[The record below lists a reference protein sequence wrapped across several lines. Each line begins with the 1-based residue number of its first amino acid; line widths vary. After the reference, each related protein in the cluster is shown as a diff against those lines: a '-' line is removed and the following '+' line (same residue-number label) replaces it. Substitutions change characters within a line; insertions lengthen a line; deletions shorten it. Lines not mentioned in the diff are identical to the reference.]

1 MGIGID
7 TPGLDTTSNPTAG
20 WRQGTDLWVF
30 AYGSLMWNPDFPHD
44 EARTARLLG
53 YHRAM
58 CILSYQWRGTPERP
72 GLVMGLDRGGSCR
85 GRAFRVAAP
94 LVPDVMEQ
102 VYRREMP
109 TGVYAPRFVPV
120 TLDDGRKVKAWAF
133 IARRGHPQYLPHAA
147 PEHQATLIRQGH
159 GQAGPCRE
167 YLANTIAQLESLG
180 LEDKSLKRLLEL
192 VEDTKSR

>member
-1 MGIGID
+1 M
-7 TPGLDTTSNPTAG
+7 AG

-30 AYGSLMWNPDFPHD
+30 AYGSLMWNPDFDHD
-44 EARTARLLG
+44 EARTATLWG

-94 LVPDVMEQ
+94 QVPGVMEQ

-109 TGVYAPRFVPV
+109 TGVYTPRFLPAR
-120 TLDDGRKVKAWAF
+120 LDDGRRVEVWAF
-133 IARRGHPQYLPHAA
+133 VARPGHPQYLGDARPQDQAA
-147 PEHQATLIRQGH
+147 LIRQGH
-159 GQAGPCRE
+159 GQAGPCRD
-167 YLANTIAQLESLG
+167 YLANTIAQLASLG
-180 LEDKSLKRLLEL
+180 LGGESLKRLLAL
-192 VEDTKSR
+192 VDQD

>member
-1 MGIGID
+1 M
-7 TPGLDTTSNPTAG
+7 
-20 WRQGTDLWVF
+20 F
-30 AYGSLMWNPDFPHD
+30 AYGSLMWNPDFLH
-44 EARTARLLG
+44 EETRTARLWG

-94 LVPDVMEQ
+94 LVPAVMEQ

-109 TGVYAPRFVPV
+109 TGVYHPRFVPV
-120 TLDDGRKVKAWAF
+120 TLDDGRRVDAWAF
-133 IARRGHPQYLPHAA
+133 IARKGHPQYLPHAA
-147 PEHQATLIRQGH
+147 PDHLATLIRQGH

-167 YLANTIAQLESLG
+167 YLANTIAQLEMLG
-180 LEDKSLKRLLEL
+180 LGGDGLTRLLKL
-192 VEDTKSR
+192 VDTP

>member
-1 MGIGID
+1 MGIGIH
-7 TPGLDTTSNPTAG
+7 TPEADTTSNPTAG

-30 AYGSLMWNPDFPHD
+30 AYGSLMWNPDFDHA
-44 EARTARLLG
+44 EARIATLWG

-94 LVPDVMEQ
+94 QVPAVMEQ

-109 TGVYAPRFVPV
+109 TGVYVPRFVPV
-120 TLDDGRKVKAWAF
+120 TLDGGRRVTAWAF
-133 IARRGHPQYLPHAA
+133 IARRSHPQHLPHAA
-147 PEHQATLIRQGH
+147 PEHQAALIRQGH

-167 YLANTIAQLESLG
+167 YLANTIAHMEALG
-180 LEDKSLKRLLEL
+180 LGSTALKRLMAL
-192 VEDTKSR
+192 V